1 LFQKIGFR
9 CQVSGK
15 EDAITHPGHRHPKP
29 DTPKKDKT
37 LKINPF
43 VFLWISISLV
53 MANSADAR
61 ITIDTRGSDTLMI
74 VAQVWAEEYHKHHPK
89 VAVSVNGGGSGVGI
103 AALIN
108 GTVDIA
114 NASRKIKPKEIK
126 MAERQG
132 FHPVEVVVGQDALTI
147 YVHKK
152 NPITSLSLSQ
162 LAEINAEEGSI
173 VKWSQLGITVPGCK
187 DQEILRISRQSSSG
201 TYYHYRKTILG
212 KSQDF
217 KLGSFDMHGSK
228 DVVTLVEKTPCA
240 IGYSGLAYATSDV
253 KLVCISETEEG
264 PCIPPSIDTAND
276 RTYPISRPL
285 YMYTR
290 GKLTGEIKKYIDW
303 VRSDVGQCLLLKCGY
318 APLREIKCE

>member
-1 LFQKIGFR
+1 
-9 CQVSGK
+9 
-15 EDAITHPGHRHPKP
+15 
-29 DTPKKDKT
+29 
-37 LKINPF
+37 
-43 VFLWISISLV
+43 
-53 MANSADAR
+53 MANFADAR
-61 ITIDTRGSDTLMI
+61 ITINTRGSDTLMI
-74 VAQVWAEEYHKHHPK
+74 VAQVWAEAYHKYNPK

-114 NASRKIKPKEIK
+114 NASRKMKPKEIK

-132 FHPVEVVVGQDALTI
+132 FQPEEFVVGQDALTI

-162 LAEINAEEGSI
+162 LAEINGEEGSI

-187 DQEILRISRQSSSG
+187 GEEILRISRQSSSG

-212 KSQDF
+212 ISQDF
-217 KLGSFDMHGSK
+217 RLGSFEMHGSK

-240 IGYSGLAYATSDV
+240 IGYSGLAYATPHV
-253 KLVCISETEEG
+253 KLVCISETEES
-264 PCIPPSIDTAND
+264 PCIPPSIETAND
-276 RTYPISRPL
+276 RSYPISRPL

-290 GKLTGEIKKYIDW
+290 GKPVGEIKKYIDW
-303 VRSDVGQCLLLKCGY
+303 VRSDVGQCLLLKSGY
-318 APLREIKCE
+318 APLRELECE

>member
-1 LFQKIGFR
+1 MKIK
-9 CQVSGK
+9 QL
-15 EDAITHPGHRHPKP
+15 A
-29 DTPKKDKT
+29 
-37 LKINPF
+37 
-43 VFLWISISLV
+43 FLWVSISLI
-53 MANSADAR
+53 MANFADAR
-61 ITIDTRGSDTLMI
+61 VTIDTRGSDTLMI
-74 VAQVWAEEYHKHHPK
+74 VAQVWAEEYHKHNPK
-89 VAVSVNGGGSGVGI
+89 VAVSVSGGGSGVGI

-114 NASRKIKPKEIK
+114 NASRKMKPKEIE

-132 FHPVEVVVGQDALTI
+132 FQPEEYVVGQDALTI

-162 LAEINAEEGSI
+162 LAEINGEEGSI

-212 KSQDF
+212 QSQDF

-228 DVVTLVEKTPCA
+228 DVVTLVGKTPCA
-240 IGYSGLAYATSDV
+240 IGYSGLAYATPDV
-253 KLVCISETEEG
+253 KLVCISETEES
-264 PCIPPSIDTAND
+264 PCIFPSIETAND
-276 RTYPISRPL
+276 RSYPISRPL

-290 GKLTGEIKKYIDW
+290 GKPTGEIKKYIDW
-303 VRSDVGQCLLLKCGY
+303 VRSDAGQCLLLKSGY
-318 APLREIKCE
+318 APLRKVKCE